1 MPQALNLTG
10 GGSDTLL
17 VHRHTRML
25 LHAYPVGV
33 VLKVEQILRV
43 RGQRTHP
50 SVEVRA
56 LEVGHCLKTLLSYRV
71 LLISNREKRDSSA
84 TVVVRRCLHKEVR
97 VMYVISSTPVSGS
110 LPMMDPDHNTVWLK
124 DIVTLTSH

>member
-1 MPQALNLTG
+1 VEDGILMPQALNLTG

-17 VHRHTRML
+17 VCRQTRML

-71 LLISNREKRDSSA
+71 LLISNREKRDRQCYGSGEAVPAQGGESD
-84 TVVVRRCLHKEVR
+84 VRHQLNAGVGLAADDG
-97 VMYVISSTPVSGS
+97 P
-110 LPMMDPDHNTVWLK
+110 
-124 DIVTLTSH
+124 

>member
-17 VHRHTRML
+17 VCRQTRML

-43 RGQRTHP
+43 RGQ
-50 SVEVRA
+50 
-56 LEVGHCLKTLLSYRV
+56 
-71 LLISNREKRDSSA
+71 
-84 TVVVRRCLHKEVR
+84 
-97 VMYVISSTPVSGS
+97 
-110 LPMMDPDHNTVWLK
+110 
-124 DIVTLTSH
+124 